1 MLRIKTAIL
10 FHAMMQVMVYYLI
23 GLLSVVFMLGFTEEL
38 TSWGYF
44 KGVSLKNLIEWFLW
58 YLW

>member
-10 FHAMMQVMVYYLI
+10 FHSMMQVMVYYLI
-23 GLLSVVFMLGFTEEL
+23 SLLTVVFMLGFTEEL

-44 KGVSLKNLIEWFLW
+44 KGVSLKNLI
-58 YLW
+58 